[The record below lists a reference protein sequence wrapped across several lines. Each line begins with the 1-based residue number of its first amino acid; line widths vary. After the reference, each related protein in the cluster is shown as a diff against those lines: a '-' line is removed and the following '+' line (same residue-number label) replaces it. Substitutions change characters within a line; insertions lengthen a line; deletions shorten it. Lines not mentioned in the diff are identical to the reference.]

1 MIEIHIENKDNQNK
15 ISYYEMMDNLCDFL
29 ALHEKRVKEEFH
41 VKIAEFYKSE
51 KIFNFNM

>member
-29 ALHEKRVKEEFH
+29 IRHEKHTKEEF
-41 VKIAEFYKSE
+41 VGKIAEFYKSE